1 MDYRINF
8 KRFIKEHF
16 ITLIFVVLVL
26 ISLITTNQDGIF
38 VIIENLMNKV
48 MGFALIT
55 VALII
60 PINAGMGFN
69 FSIGVGAIA
78 AQFAIIIAV
87 SLQLS
92 GFIGILFTVILATI
106 LALMF
111 GYITGLLLNN
121 AKGHEM
127 ITSLFIGYTANGI
140 YQYVLLFLF
149 GSKIPV
155 KASELILS
163 SGTGIRNTIDLKST
177 LFKSSNGMLEAPAFF
192 LLFVASIGYL
202 IFLVIK
208 LRSDKSSISISSI
221 LLSPLCLITSG
232 IIMYTNCLPYK
243 MAHLKSLKLPIIS
256 IIIILALILC
266 YKFFIED
273 RITPASV
280 DTNNKRWSSKKLRV
294 TSITLS
300 TILAAW
306 GQLIFLYN
314 LGILNTYGAHV
325 SISLLGI
332 CALIIG
338 GATLRHATVKH
349 GIRGLILIQAFLI
362 ITLPQLD
369 GNVSSVLRVIILNS
383 VYVYVFTKKYYKS
396 TPLEPNAL

>member
-1 MDYRINF
+1 MDYRFNF
-8 KRFIKEHF
+8 KRFIKENF
-16 ITLIFVVLVL
+16 ITLIFVILTL
-26 ISLITTNQDGIF
+26 ISLITTNQDGII
-38 VIIENLMNKV
+38 IIENLINKV

-69 FSIGVGAIA
+69 FSVGVGAIA
-78 AQFAIIIAV
+78 TQFAIIIAV

-106 LALMF
+106 LALTF

-140 YQYVLLFLF
+140 YQYILLFLF

-177 LFKSSNGMLEAPAFF
+177 LFKSLNGMLEVPVFF
-192 LLFVASIGYL
+192 LLFVTSIGYL

-208 LRSDKSSISISSI
+208 LRSDKSSISIPGI

-232 IIMYTNCLPYK
+232 IIMYTNWLPYK
-243 MAHLKSLKLPIIS
+243 TAHLKSLKLSVVS

-273 RITPASV
+273 KISPANI
-280 DTNNKRWSSKKLRV
+280 DTNIERWSSKKLRV

-306 GQLIFLYN
+306 GQLIFLHN

-338 GATLRHATVKH
+338 GATLKRATVKH
-349 GIRGLILIQAFLI
+349 GIRGLVLIQAFLI

-369 GNVSSVLRVIILNS
+369 GNVSSVLQVIILNS
-383 VYVYVFTKKYYKS
+383 VYVYVFTKKYSKS
-396 TPLEPNAL
+396 TPLEPNA